1 MTAGTSSLPGRYWRD
16 DRLDWDQLAA
26 DAVPSSYIEGALMTR
41 GGDAVARSALTLL
54 LGEAFWTSTANHS
67 ILHGPVNEP
76 TLSILRMVRPA
87 AALDECRRVLLDG
100 QPDERLNALHLLAD
114 LAEISEIDLV
124 PELLRDHDPR
134 IQIWAAVLLKNILF
148 TCEVDP
154 PDTELL
160 IREMETH
167 PNEGVRATAE
177 NIREIQAGYD

>member
-1 MTAGTSSLPGRYWRD
+1 
-16 DRLDWDQLAA
+16 
-26 DAVPSSYIEGALMTR
+26 
-41 GGDAVARSALTLL
+41 
-54 LGEAFWTSTANHS
+54 
-67 ILHGPVNEP
+67 
-76 TLSILRMVRPA
+76 MVRPA